1 MRCCCSGR
9 HARTQAALA
18 GNYYEDIGLGA
29 CAGPACIPSVEASL
43 NAANGGGPATV
54 LEGCADA
61 ACASVDVGAVRAAA
75 AAAGVKAIVLAMG
88 IDGTLEGEGN
98 DRMDIRLPG
107 AQARSHLRRFPLRPV
122 PT

>member
-1 MRCCCSGR
+1 M
-9 HARTQAALA
+9 
-18 GNYYEDIGLGA
+18 
-29 CAGPACIPSVEASL
+29 
-43 NAANGGGPATV
+43 
-54 LEGCADA
+54 EGCADA

-75 AAAGVKAIVLAMG
+75 AAAGVKAIGLAMG

-107 AQARSHLRRFPLRPV
+107 AQARSHLSWFPLRPV